1 MNKEMK
7 AGSSAAATAPIA
19 DGTVVDA
26 LNKEMEA
33 GSSAAA
39 TAPVAGGA
47 GADVQ
52 KPPLSQRIA
61 ENSTEILIVVL
72 FLMATAVLAYCAWK
86 LDQVF
91 PNFSPEKL
99 PVDEGPPL
107 PKDLAE
113 AHRDYLSGRATQFGQ
128 MGDTFG
134 GMLNPLLSFIS
145 IIGLFVTIA
154 LAQRQLADAR
164 KAAAKQDALVQ
175 GQIEAARKAAEDQ
188 AQLIQQQIADARN
201 AAANQA
207 DLAQQQLTQ
216 ARKAAEDQ
224 AKLVQQQIADA
235 RHAAEEQNKW
245 ARSAARI
252 AALTAML
259 DPIYSGGP
267 GHPSAVKRQEIVDL
281 IGRAH
286 AHLHNID
293 APDIPLPP
301 VMQGD
306 EDDRQEADA
315 TGGPLRS

>member
-33 GSSAAA
+33 GSSAAG

-52 KPPLSQRIA
+52 KPLSQWIA

-99 PVDEGPPL
+99 PVDDGPPL
-107 PKDLAE
+107 PKDLAD

-154 LAQRQLADAR
+154 LAQKQLADAR
-164 KAAAKQDALVQ
+164 KATTEQNALVQ
-175 GQIEAARKAAEDQ
+175 QQIADARQAAFNQ
-188 AQLIQQQIADARN
+188 AQLIQQQIADARE
-201 AAANQA
+201 AAATQA
-207 DLAQQQLTQ
+207 DLAQKQLAQ
-216 ARKAAEDQ
+216 AREAAEAQ
-224 AKLVQQQIADA
+224 AELVQKQIADA
-235 RHAAEEQNKW
+235 RIAAEEQNKW